1 MLVVTLHEDGGEFLD
16 DFLSGIHSNFG
27 RLGAKNQH
35 VVIFSQ
41 QATAMHSFGSFD
53 KLFRLLALLVV
64 LVVL

>member
-1 MLVVTLHEDGGEFLD
+1 MLVVTLYEDGGEFLD
-16 DFLSGIHSNFG
+16 DFFRGIHSDSG
-27 RLGAKNQH
+27 RLGAENQH

-41 QATAMHSFGSFD
+41 QATSMHSFGSFD